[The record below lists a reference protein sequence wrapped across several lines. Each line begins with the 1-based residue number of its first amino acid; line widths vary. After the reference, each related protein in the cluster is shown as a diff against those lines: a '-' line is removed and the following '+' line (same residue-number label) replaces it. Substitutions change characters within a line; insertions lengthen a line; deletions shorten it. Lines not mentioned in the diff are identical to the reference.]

1 MSTLQFDSLETRS
14 IFTLMAI
21 ENLARE
27 LAKQSGFKF
36 NLSNLKYK
44 KEIKGD
50 LEMLKELQVAL
61 LKAKLP
67 TGEILVK

>member
-1 MSTLQFDSLETRS
+1 MSTLQFDEVEIKS

-21 ENLARE
+21 ENLAKE
-27 LAKQSGFKF
+27 LAKQKGFKF

-50 LEMLKELQVAL
+50 WEMLKELQLAL

-67 TGEILVK
+67 TGEISD

>member
-1 MSTLQFDSLETRS
+1 MSTLQFDEAEAKS
-14 IFTLMAI
+14 IFKLMAI
-21 ENLARE
+21 ENMAKELAR
-27 LAKQSGFKF
+27 QYGFKF

-50 LEMLKELQVAL
+50 WETLKELQMAL

-67 TGEILVK
+67 TGEILEK